1 METPNFDH
9 AMTVDELREF
19 WAKWHVTTKKK
30 AVVFTGERKDAK
42 KIMETLANYAINK
55 SCAVD
60 ARLKG
65 DITTATIYEHSC
77 QLCYNRLP
85 ADVRW

>member
-1 METPNFDH
+1 METPNFD
-9 AMTVDELREF
+9 AMNQDELRAF

-30 AVVFTGERKDAK
+30 AVEFTGVRRDAK

-55 SCAVD
+55 SCAVGG
-60 ARLKG
+60 RLAG

-77 QLCYNRLP
+77 DLCYDRLP
-85 ADVRW
+85 VDVRW

>member
-1 METPNFDH
+1 METPNFD
-9 AMTVDELREF
+9 AMSAEELREF
-19 WAKWHVTTKKK
+19 WAKWHRPSKK
-30 AVVFTGERKDAK
+30 AAVEFVGVRKDAK
-42 KIMETLANYAINK
+42 SIMENLANYAINK
-55 SCAVD
+55 ACAVD

-77 QLCYNRLP
+77 QLCYDRLP